1 MRVTD
6 STSFKAFELSFL
18 SSVAFSLALAGC
30 SSSSSQPGGG
40 GGSLPPV
47 GGISIGGAIAAGGQ
61 VVVPMDAGMAG
72 STALAGAP
80 GGSTAAGGAGGM
92 ISPDAGVDLAR
103 PDSSAPPTP
112 DAAIPDSAVNLPA
125 DGGVDSPVPP
135 PDAPVP
141 PPADASTSPDG
152 GLPDGGGSGG
162 GCPVPQWDKMLSVP
176 TLNGMA
182 TDKNG
187 NLFVATTFYTGDFD
201 SVALT
206 SAGSADLLIAK
217 IDPTTGA
224 ASWAKLFGDASD
236 QFATQLAVS
245 KSGQVGVIGT
255 FTGNM
260 VVGSSI
266 TNAAPDP
273 IDFMAAV
280 DSSGGGLWAKAVD
293 TTGGKLYAMAG
304 SAAQDAFVVC
314 GYTTGSATTLDPQ
327 TTTNSDG
334 NEDVLVAK
342 INSATGAILWG
353 RQIGGA
359 GTQLCTA
366 AALDAAGNVFV
377 AGIFNGTFDLG
388 TGALSPAP
396 AATASGKAIWVAKL
410 DGATGATVQAKSWG
424 NDLRQQVNALALD
437 SAGNLALVGMLRGT
451 VSVGSLTLGS
461 GSSTDGGVAA
471 TNTDGFAIK
480 LSGTTLDPL
489 WVRGWGDAKNQEA
502 DCMAFDSNDDLIVAG
517 AIKGTADFGGGISLT
532 AVTGVDS
539 YASPNFDAYWVKLKG
554 DTGAALC
561 AQNYG
566 DAYTQVANSVAV
578 SRTPGG
584 PDAVILA
591 GYLNGMIDFG
601 LPSGA
606 LIAGVPGTSSANVVA
621 SFLVELAP

>member
-1 MRVTD
+1 MRVTS

-47 GGISIGGAIAAGGQ
+47 GGISIGGATAAGGQ

-92 ISPDAGVDLAR
+92 VSPDAGVDLAR
-103 PDSSAPPTP
+103 PDSAPPTP

-125 DGGVDSPVPP
+125 DSGMDSPVLS
-135 PDAPVP
+135 PDAPVAP
-141 PPADASTSPDG
+141 PVDASTSA
-152 GLPDGGGSGG
+152 DGGGADSGAAGG

-187 NLFVATTFYTGDFD
+187 NLFVATTFYAGDFD

-206 SAGSADLLIAK
+206 SAGSADLAIAK
-217 IDPTTGA
+217 IDPATGA

-245 KSGQVGVIGT
+245 KSGQVGVLGT

-260 VVGSSI
+260 DVGSSI

-273 IDFMAAV
+273 IDFIAAV
-280 DSSGGGLWAKAVD
+280 DSSGSGLWANSVD
-293 TTGGKLYAMAG
+293 TNGGKLYAIAG
-304 SAAQDAFVVC
+304 NAAQDAFVVC
-314 GYTTGSATTLDPQ
+314 GYTMGAATILDPQ
-327 TTTNSDG
+327 TTANSDG

-359 GTQLCTA
+359 GTQLCAA

-396 AATASGKAIWVAKL
+396 AATASGKGHVGGKAGWRDRGNPSGQEL
-410 DGATGATVQAKSWG
+410 GQRPPATGQG
-424 NDLRQQVNALALD
+424 L
-437 SAGNLALVGMLRGT
+437 GGGLRGQ
-451 VSVGSLTLGS
+451 SRRCGRPAWHGQRRLPKLGQR
-461 GSSTDGGVAA
+461 
-471 TNTDGFAIK
+471 
-480 LSGTTLDPL
+480 LEP
-489 WVRGWGDAKNQEA
+489 
-502 DCMAFDSNDDLIVAG
+502 
-517 AIKGTADFGGGISLT
+517 
-532 AVTGVDS
+532 
-539 YASPNFDAYWVKLKG
+539 
-554 DTGAALC
+554 
-561 AQNYG
+561 
-566 DAYTQVANSVAV
+566 
-578 SRTPGG
+578 
-584 PDAVILA
+584 
-591 GYLNGMIDFG
+591 
-601 LPSGA
+601 
-606 LIAGVPGTSSANVVA
+606 
-621 SFLVELAP
+621 